1 MNSKDTKKNSSVL
14 KKLLTLILAVTLM
27 CSIELENVAAFWN
40 QDDGEYGSYR
50 RRTKIQIQLMQCNH
64 KDTHYD
70 NNGVHISSI
79 TGDTQIRI
87 FPIEPRVN
95 NDTAAG
101 TATYDINKYVYE
113 YEMSYSEGAQ
123 VDYAVITTP
132 NITHYESTA
141 SGGVRETH
149 SRMYWLGEYNSTME
163 NLTATEANSLFAHA
177 VGADTA
183 GHTVA

>member
-1 MNSKDTKKNSSVL
+1 MIRRPPRS
-14 KKLLTLILAVTLM
+14 TLFPYTTLFR
-27 CSIELENVAAFWN
+27 S
-40 QDDGEYGSYR
+40 
-50 RRTKIQIQLMQCNH
+50 
-64 KDTHYD
+64 
-70 NNGVHISSI
+70 
-79 TGDTQIRI
+79 
-87 FPIEPRVN
+87 
-95 NDTAAG
+95 
-101 TATYDINKYVYE
+101 NKYVYE